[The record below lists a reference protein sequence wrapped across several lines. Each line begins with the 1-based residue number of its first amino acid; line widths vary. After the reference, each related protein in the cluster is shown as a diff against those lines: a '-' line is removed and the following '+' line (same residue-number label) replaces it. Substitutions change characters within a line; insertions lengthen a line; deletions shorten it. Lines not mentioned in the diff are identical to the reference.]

1 MGGVARRTAALC
13 YPGPVA
19 AGFDLL
25 RTTCRAAVTGGATP
39 GLVAVVG
46 MGGRNL
52 LHEAFGSRQIDPLP
66 LPATE
71 DTVYDL
77 ASLTKALVTSLLA
90 MQAVGGGRLRLED
103 PLPGR
108 AGEAGATVRL
118 ALAHAS
124 GLPAHRK
131 FYERTRGSAGAVVK
145 LAADEPVEY
154 PPGSRS
160 VYSDLDFILLGDL
173 LARIEGAPLDVL
185 AAERLFRPLGIEALG
200 YLGGPTPSVTAFGDH
215 PVAPTERCP
224 WRGRLLVGEVDDGN
238 AHIMGGVAGHA
249 GLFGTAGAIATLAHA
264 LCAAWRDAASPLVDR
279 AVLRAFWMPA
289 AVPQSTWRLGWD
301 GPAPHQSVA
310 GALISRTAVGHLGF
324 TGCSLWID
332 PERETFVLILSNRI
346 HPTVQDGRAF
356 RALRPTLNDAAL
368 AGAGYPG
375 TSGG

>member
-1 MGGVARRTAALC
+1 VA
-13 YPGPVA
+13 P
-19 AGFDLL
+19 GFDLF
-25 RTTCRAAVTGGATP
+25 RATCAAAIADRVTP

-46 MGGRNL
+46 VGGRNL
-52 LHEAFGSRQIDPLP
+52 LHEAFGSRQLDPLP
-66 LPATE
+66 LPTTV

-90 MQAVGGGRLRLED
+90 MQAVAGGRLGLED

-124 GLPAHRK
+124 GLPAQRK
-131 FYERTRGSAGAVVK
+131 FHERTGLSGPAVVA
-145 LAADEPVEY
+145 LAASEPVEY
-154 PPGSRS
+154 PPGTQS

-173 LARIEGAPLDVL
+173 LARIEGAPLDRL
-185 AAERLFRPLGIEALG
+185 AIERLFRPLGIEALG
-200 YLGGPTPSVTAFGDH
+200 YLGGRPPSVTAFGDH

-238 AHIMGGVAGHA
+238 AHVMGGVAGHA
-249 GLFGTAGAIATLAHA
+249 GLFGTAAAVATVAHA

-279 AVLRAFWMPA
+279 AVLRAFWTA
-289 AVPQSTWRLGWD
+289 AGVPRSTWRLGWD

-310 GALISRTAVGHLGF
+310 GALISRSAVGHLGF

-356 RALRPTLNDAAL
+356 RALRPALNDAAL
-368 AGAGYPG
+368 AGAGYPV
-375 TSGG
+375 